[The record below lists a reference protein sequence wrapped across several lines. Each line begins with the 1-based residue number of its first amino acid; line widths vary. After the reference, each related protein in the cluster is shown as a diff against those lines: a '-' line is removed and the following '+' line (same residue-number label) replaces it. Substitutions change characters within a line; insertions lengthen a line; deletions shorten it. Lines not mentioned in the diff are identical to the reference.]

1 MTPMKVVLLAA
12 ALSLGPTMAVAQEGG
27 AGEKPTQPYALDPGS
42 NFDENPATAPSWR
55 GPAQSYPGIYP
66 YNTPG
71 RSLDG
76 RYYQGE

>member
-1 MTPMKVVLLAA
+1 MKMVLLAA

-42 NFDENPATAPSWR
+42 NFDENPAIAPTWR
-55 GPAQSYPGIYP
+55 GPARAYDIYP
-66 YNTPG
+66 YGTPG

-76 RYYQGE
+76 QYYYQGE